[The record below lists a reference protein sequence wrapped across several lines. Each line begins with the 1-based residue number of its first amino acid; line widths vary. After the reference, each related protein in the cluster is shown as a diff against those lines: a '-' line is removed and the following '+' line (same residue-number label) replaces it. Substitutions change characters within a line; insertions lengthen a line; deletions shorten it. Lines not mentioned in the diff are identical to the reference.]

1 MRGDC
6 VKKKYYAVKNGR
18 RVGIYDSWSEC
29 EKQVKGY
36 SGAEYKSFLT
46 LEEAKAYLNGEK
58 NSEEKDICDLKD
70 NEMIA
75 YVDGSFD
82 VEVGYYAYGVILF
95 SKDGKNTYSGRGNE
109 KELVEMRNVSGEIEG
124 AMVAMNIA
132 LEKNIDTLYLY
143 YDYMGIE
150 KWLTGEWK
158 TNKIGTKK
166 YKEFYDSIKDRLSV
180 VFIKVKSHSGDTYN
194 EEVDK
199 LARVSL
205 KIDTN

>member
-1 MRGDC
+1 M
-6 VKKKYYAVKNGR
+6 KKKYYAVKNGR
-18 RVGIYDSWSEC
+18 KIGIYNSWSEC
-29 EKQVKGY
+29 EEQVKGY
-36 SGAEYKSFLT
+36 SGAAYKSFLT
-46 LEEAKAYLNGEK
+46 LKEAKDYLNGEE

-199 LARVSL
+199 LARASL

>member
-18 RVGIYDSWSEC
+18 NIGIYSSWSEC

-46 LEEAKAYLNGEK
+46 LKEAKAYLNGEE

-82 VEVGYYAYGVILF
+82 VKVGYYAYGVILF
-95 SKDGKNTYSGRGNE
+95 SRMGNSHIQ
-109 KELVEMRNVSGEIEG
+109 VEEMKRFDRDEECVRRN
-124 AMVAMNIA
+124 
-132 LEKNIDTLYLY
+132 
-143 YDYMGIE
+143 
-150 KWLTGEWK
+150 
-158 TNKIGTKK
+158 
-166 YKEFYDSIKDRLSV
+166 
-180 VFIKVKSHSGDTYN
+180 
-194 EEVDK
+194 
-199 LARVSL
+199 
-205 KIDTN
+205 

>member
-1 MRGDC
+1 M
-6 VKKKYYAVKNGR
+6 KKKYYAVKNGR
-18 RVGIYDSWSEC
+18 KIGIYDSWSEC
-29 EKQVKGY
+29 EKQVKCY

-46 LEEAKAYLNGEK
+46 LEEAKDYLNGEK

-95 SKDGKNTYSGRGNE
+95 SRDGKFTDSGRGNE
-109 KELVEMRNVSGEIEG
+109 KDLIDMRNVSGEIEG

-166 YKEFYDSIKDRLSV
+166 YKEFYDSIKDRLNV

-199 LARVSL
+199 LARASL